1 MLPWIIGGVV
11 VLVGAA
17 LSASE
22 EEARKESEKKLQT
35 KHQKYEKQYN
45 MYAQECREE
54 QLWELLKILRQ
65 ELKVLQKE
73 QEKVMQM
80 LSRSPNG
87 SKVFRALE
95 IKHQELLI
103 NVEKT
108 KASYRRSK
116 TYAIK
121 FFWLKNSLKRRN
133 MSSNHYMIIH
143 LNKRRN

>member
-54 QLWELLKILRQ
+54 QLLELLKILRQ
-65 ELKVLQKE
+65 EFKVLQKE

-103 NVEKT
+103 NVEKQ
-108 KASYRRSK
+108 R
-116 TYAIK
+116 
-121 FFWLKNSLKRRN
+121 
-133 MSSNHYMIIH
+133 HIIGDQKDM
-143 LNKRRN
+143 LLSFSG